1 MDFLPRAPSSLCEP
15 TFSNLDAGYLP
26 ETDIKRFPDNF
37 QTLVLIPLS
46 YPLLRQDVHQTQIKR
61 TKMFMKQK
69 K

>member
-15 TFSNLDAGYLP
+15 TFSNLDAGCLP

-37 QTLVLIPLS
+37 QTIELVTLS